1 MKFVKYDITFETER
15 EVFIAYGFPPHV
27 DYLVKFNHI
36 IFIEDEQVQELTF
49 EFGYKIL
56 IYMIERGNILSDILN
71 NIIKN
76 KKATILRD
84 DIQQFNCDS
93 PHVHLIKPWRRQE

>member
-1 MKFVKYDITFETER
+1 MRFVKYDITFETER
-15 EVFIAYGFPPHV
+15 EIFVTYGFPPHV

-49 EFGYKIL
+49 EFGYQIL

-76 KKATILRD
+76 EKVTILRD

-93 PHVHLIKPWRRQE
+93 PHIHLIKP

>member
-15 EVFIAYGFPPHV
+15 EVFIAYGLPPHV
-27 DYLVKFNHI
+27 DYLIKFNHI
-36 IFIEDEQVQELTF
+36 IFIEDKQVQELTF

-56 IYMIERGNILSDILN
+56 IYMIERGNLLSDILN
-71 NIIKN
+71 NILKN
-76 KKATILRD
+76 EKVTILRD

-93 PHVHLIKPWRRQE
+93 PHVHLIKP

>member
-1 MKFVKYDITFETER
+1 MKIVKYDITFETER
-15 EVFIAYGFPPHV
+15 EIFVTYGLPPHV

-36 IFIEDEQVQELTF
+36 TFIEDECVQELTF

-76 KKATILRD
+76 EKVTILRD

-93 PHVHLIKPWRRQE
+93 PHVHLIKP

>member
-1 MKFVKYDITFETER
+1 MRFVKHDITFETER
-15 EVFIAYGFPPHV
+15 EIFVTYGFHPNA

-49 EFGYKIL
+49 EFEYKIL

-76 KKATILRD
+76 EKVTILRD

-93 PHVHLIKPWRRQE
+93 PHIHLVKP

>member
-1 MKFVKYDITFETER
+1 MRFVKYDITFETER
-15 EVFIAYGFPPHV
+15 EIFVTYGLPPHV

-49 EFGYKIL
+49 EFEYKIL
-56 IYMIERGNILSDILN
+56 IYMIGRGNLLSDILN

-76 KKATILRD
+76 EKVTILRD
-84 DIQQFNCDS
+84 DIYQFNCDS
-93 PHVHLIKPWRRQE
+93 PHVHLIKSFTTY

>member
-1 MKFVKYDITFETER
+1 MKGI
-15 EVFIAYGFPPHV
+15 
-27 DYLVKFNHI
+27 VKFNHI

-76 KKATILRD
+76 EKVTILRD

-93 PHVHLIKPWRRQE
+93 PHVHLIKP

>member
-1 MKFVKYDITFETER
+1 MRFVKYDITFETER
-15 EVFIAYGFPPHV
+15 EIFVTYGLPPHV

-49 EFGYKIL
+49 EFGYNIL
-56 IYMIERGNILSDILN
+56 IYMIERSNILSDILN

-76 KKATILRD
+76 EKVTILRD

-93 PHVHLIKPWRRQE
+93 PHVHLIKP

>member
-15 EVFIAYGFPPHV
+15 EVFIAYYGFPPHV

-36 IFIEDEQVQELTF
+36 IFIEDEQVQKLTF
-49 EFGYKIL
+49 EFGNKIL
-56 IYMIERGNILSDILN
+56 IYMIERGNSLSDILN

-76 KKATILRD
+76 EKVAILRD
-84 DIQQFNCDS
+84 DIQRFNCDS
-93 PHVHLIKPWRRQE
+93 PHVHLIKP

>member
-1 MKFVKYDITFETER
+1 MRFVKYDITFETER
-15 EVFIAYGFPPHV
+15 EIFVTYGLPPHV

-36 IFIEDEQVQELTF
+36 IFIEDERVQELTF

-76 KKATILRD
+76 EKVTILRD

-93 PHVHLIKPWRRQE
+93 PHVHLIKP

>member
-1 MKFVKYDITFETER
+1 MRFVKYDITFETER
-15 EVFIAYGFPPHV
+15 EIFVTYGLPPHV

-49 EFGYKIL
+49 EFEYKIL

-71 NIIKN
+71 NIIKTKRLQFLGMIFN
-76 KKATILRD
+76 SSAVIHPMSIL
-84 DIQQFNCDS
+84 
-93 PHVHLIKPWRRQE
+93 

>member
-1 MKFVKYDITFETER
+1 MRFVKYDITFETER
-15 EVFIAYGFPPHV
+15 EIFVTYGFHPNA

-56 IYMIERGNILSDILN
+56 IYIIERGNILSDILN

-76 KKATILRD
+76 EKVTILRD
-84 DIQQFNCDS
+84 DIYQFNYDS
-93 PHVHLIKPWRRQE
+93 PHIHLVKP

>member
-1 MKFVKYDITFETER
+1 MKIVKYDITFETER
-15 EVFIAYGFPPHV
+15 EVFIAYGLPPHV

-36 IFIEDEQVQELTF
+36 IFIEGGNTQELTF
-49 EFGYKIL
+49 KFGYRTL

-76 KKATILRD
+76 EKVTILRD
-84 DIQQFNCDS
+84 DIYQFNCDS
-93 PHVHLIKPWRRQE
+93 PHVHLIKS

>member
-1 MKFVKYDITFETER
+1 MRFVKYDITFETER
-15 EVFIAYGFPPHV
+15 EIFVTYGFHPNA
-27 DYLVKFNHI
+27 DYLVKFNNI

-76 KKATILRD
+76 EKITILRD
-84 DIQQFNCDS
+84 DIYQFNCDS
-93 PHVHLIKPWRRQE
+93 PHIHLVKP

>member
-1 MKFVKYDITFETER
+1 MRFVKYDITFETER
-15 EVFIAYGFPPHV
+15 EIFVTYGLPPHV

-76 KKATILRD
+76 KKVTILRD

-93 PHVHLIKPWRRQE
+93 PHVHLIKP

>member
-1 MKFVKYDITFETER
+1 MRFVKYDITFETER
-15 EVFIAYGFPPHV
+15 EVFVTYGLPPHV

-49 EFGYKIL
+49 EFGYSIL

-71 NIIKN
+71 NITKN
-76 KKATILRD
+76 EKVTILRD

-93 PHVHLIKPWRRQE
+93 PHVHLIKP

>member
-1 MKFVKYDITFETER
+1 MRFVKYDITFETER
-15 EVFIAYGFPPHV
+15 EIFVTYGLPPHV
-27 DYLVKFNHI
+27 DYLVKFDHI

-76 KKATILRD
+76 EKVTILRD

-93 PHVHLIKPWRRQE
+93 HHVHLIKP

>member
-36 IFIEDEQVQELTF
+36 IFIEDEQVQELSF
-49 EFGYKIL
+49 KFGDKVL
-56 IYMIERGNILSDILN
+56 IHMIERGNLLSDILN
-71 NIIKN
+71 NILKN
-76 KKATILRD
+76 EKATILRGN
-84 DIQQFNCDS
+84 IYQFNCNS
-93 PHVHLIKPWRRQE
+93 PHVHLIKS

>member
-1 MKFVKYDITFETER
+1 MRFVKYDITFETER
-15 EVFIAYGFPPHV
+15 EIFVTYGLSPHAN
-27 DYLVKFNHI
+27 YLVKFNHI

-56 IYMIERGNILSDILN
+56 IYTIERGNILSDILN

-76 KKATILRD
+76 EKVTILRD

-93 PHVHLIKPWRRQE
+93 PHVHLIKP

>member
-1 MKFVKYDITFETER
+1 MGTVKYDITFETER
-15 EVFIAYGFPPHV
+15 EIFVTYRLPPHV

-36 IFIEDEQVQELTF
+36 IFIEDGSIQKLTF

-56 IYMIERGNILSDILN
+56 IHMIERDNLLSDILN

-76 KKATILRD
+76 EKVTILRD
-84 DIQQFNCDS
+84 DIHQFNCDS
-93 PHVHLIKPWRRQE
+93 PHVHLIKS

>member
-1 MKFVKYDITFETER
+1 MRFVKYDITFETER
-15 EVFIAYGFPPHV
+15 EIFVTYGLPPHV

-36 IFIEDEQVQELTF
+36 IFTEDEQVQELTF

-56 IYMIERGNILSDILN
+56 IYMIERGNLLSDILN

-76 KKATILRD
+76 EKVTILRD
-84 DIQQFNCDS
+84 NIYQFNCDS
-93 PHVHLIKPWRRQE
+93 PHVHLIKP

>member
-36 IFIEDEQVQELTF
+36 IFIEDEQVQELSF
-49 EFGYKIL
+49 EFRDKLL
-56 IYMIERGNILSDILN
+56 IHMIERGNLLSYILN
-71 NIIKN
+71 NILKN
-76 KKATILRD
+76 EKTTILRGN
-84 DIQQFNCDS
+84 IYHFNCNS
-93 PHVHLIKPWRRQE
+93 THVHLI

>member
-1 MKFVKYDITFETER
+1 MRFVKYDITFETER
-15 EVFIAYGFPPHV
+15 EIFVTYGFHPNA

-49 EFGYKIL
+49 EFEYKIL

-76 KKATILRD
+76 QKVTILRD
-84 DIQQFNCDS
+84 DIYQFNCDS
-93 PHVHLIKPWRRQE
+93 PHIHLVKP